1 MSLHSF
7 VSEKQ
12 TMTEQT
18 KQERIRKIYQML
30 FEMATGNL
38 HFHLTHLNEDD
49 EVDQIA
55 DKLNQI
61 ANNIK
66 ETILKVGHVIP
77 QFTYQNLV
85 QHTFIL
91 DKNLIILSY
100 SPSVITTLSYKP
112 EDLIKKPFSKIMTQQ
127 SVNDWEVITCEKANT
142 NNINTVLLLNLI
154 DINNQIYPSYFTV
167 SSLINCDK
175 IIVSGITT
183 DLQDY
188 THKPPINT
196 QKKTENVSIVQRVY
210 DYILN
215 HLEEP
220 LPSIKELAK
229 KFGTNDFKL
238 KEDFRNNFNTSIY
251 KLYTDERLKR
261 ATYLIQKTDIPIK
274 EIAFISGFNDYNNFS
289 KAFKKKYNYPPSA
302 LKRDI

>member
-1 MSLHSF
+1 
-7 VSEKQ
+7 
-12 TMTEQT
+12 
-18 KQERIRKIYQML
+18 ML
-30 FEMATGNL
+30 FEMASGNL
-38 HFHLTHLNEDD
+38 QFQIANLDEED
-49 EVDQIA
+49 EIDQIA
-55 DKLNQI
+55 LKLNQI
-61 ANNIK
+61 ASNIK

-91 DKNLIILSY
+91 DENLIILSY
-100 SPSVITTLSYKP
+100 SPSVLTTLCYNP
-112 EDLIKKPFSKIMTQQ
+112 EDLLKKPISRIMTQK
-127 SVNDWEVITCEKANT
+127 SAKVWEVIKFEKTNT
-142 NNINTVLLLNLI
+142 NNINTVVLLNLI
-154 DINNQIYPSYFTV
+154 DKNNQIYPSYFNV

-188 THKPPINT
+188 TYRIPIST
-196 QKKTENVSIVQRVY
+196 PKKTENVSIVQNVY

-215 HLEEP
+215 NLEEP

-238 KEDFRNNFNTSIY
+238 KEDFRIKFNTSIY
-251 KLYTDERLKR
+251 KFYTDERLKR
-261 ATYLIQKTDIPIK
+261 ATYLIQKTEIPIK
-274 EIAFISGFNDYNNFS
+274 EIAFICGFNDYNNFS
-289 KAFKKKYNYPPSA
+289 KAFKKKYSYPPSA

>member
-30 FEMATGNL
+30 FEMACGNL
-38 HFHLTHLNEDD
+38 QFQINNLGEED
-49 EVDQIA
+49 EIDQIA
-55 DKLNQI
+55 IKLNEI
-61 ANNIK
+61 ASTIK
-66 ETILKVGHVIP
+66 NTFLKLGHVIP

-91 DKNLIILSY
+91 DKKLIILSY

-127 SVNDWEVITCEKANT
+127 SVNDWEVITCEKVNT

-188 THKPPINT
+188 THKTSINT
-196 QKKTENVSIVQRVY
+196 QKKIENVSIVQNVY

-215 HLEEP
+215 NLEAP

-251 KLYTDERLKR
+251 KLYSDERLKR

-289 KAFKKKYNYPPSA
+289 KAFKKKYNHPPSA